1 MMHTLTG
8 GAVRRAVHGDK
19 LVVSG
24 GPYGNTPHHGSQK
37 LPRRD
42 NRGHARRTGWSGHFT
57 SATMGCGCVL
67 PRDRGSERTVCVGAG
82 GVSRSCENPGA
93 QRRRHGFRR
102 TLGQSDL
109 ILRVWLAVTSGLVD
123 PLYTPLCLGAGAT
136 GHDAGADTGAETSRA
151 GGHLHPLQSV
161 TGTTPGRGCLS
172 LPIPQTGRSVSGQGV
187 TSSSGN
193 RPNTNAHQYD
203 CLPGTLLLTVLKRRA
218 SLPRRSQ

>member
-1 MMHTLTG
+1 MHTLTG

-19 LVVSG
+19 LIELG
-24 GPYGNTPHHGSQK
+24 GQHGHTPHHGSQK

-42 NRGHARRTGWSGHFT
+42 NCSHARRTGWSGHFT

-109 ILRVWLAVTSGLVD
+109 ILRVWLAVTSGLVT
-123 PLYTPLCLGAGAT
+123 PLYTPPFLAGAT
-136 GHDAGADTGAETSRA
+136 GHDAGASTGRDTSLP
-151 GGHLHPLQSV
+151 GGQFHSPQPV
-161 TGTTPGRGCLS
+161 TGTTPGRERLS
-172 LPIPQTGRSVSGQGV
+172 PPIPRLAEVYQGRRV